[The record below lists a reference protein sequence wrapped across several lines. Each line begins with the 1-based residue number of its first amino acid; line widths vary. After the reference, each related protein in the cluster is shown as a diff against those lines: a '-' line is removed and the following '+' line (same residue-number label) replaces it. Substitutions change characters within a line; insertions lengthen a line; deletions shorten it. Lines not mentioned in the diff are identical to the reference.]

1 MQVDELMKKP
11 ECCRASDSARDCAL
25 LMKSQNIGFVPICNE
40 ANEPIGTI
48 TDRDLALRV
57 LAENKPADIKLDD
70 VMTKDVVG
78 CRSGD
83 DLSEA
88 VRLMRERRKSRI
100 MVCDN
105 QGKLL
110 GVISLSDIAERE
122 PEEVAGQALKDVA
135 SREAQQPQAS

>member
-1 MQVDELMKKP
+1 MQVDDLMKKP
-11 ECCRASDSARDCAL
+11 ECCSAGDSVRTCAQ
-25 LMKSQNIGFVPICNE
+25 LMKTENIGFVPICNDKG
-40 ANEPIGTI
+40 EPVGTL

-57 LAENKPADIKLDD
+57 LAEGKSVDTKVDD

-78 CRSGD
+78 CHKGD

-100 MVCDN
+100 MVCDD
-105 QGKLL
+105 QGKIE

-122 PEEVAGQALKDVA
+122 PEEVAGQTLRDVA
-135 SREAQQPQAS
+135 TREAEQPHAS

>member
-1 MQVDELMKKP
+1 MKT
-11 ECCRASDSARDCAL
+11 E
-25 LMKSQNIGFVPICNE
+25 NIGFVPICNDKG
-40 ANEPIGTI
+40 EPVGTL

-57 LAENKPADIKLDD
+57 LAEGKSVDTKVDE

-78 CRSGD
+78 CRKGD

-100 MVCDN
+100 MVCDD
-105 QGKLL
+105 QGKIE

-122 PEEVAGQALKDVA
+122 PEEVAGQALRDVA
-135 SREAQQPQAS
+135 TREAEQPHAS